1 MERFNLLNKI
11 FGNSSNSGFRP
22 QISFTMKTKI
32 LFALLITSGLT
43 GCEKFLDQKPIS
55 GLVQENFYR
64 NTEEVETGVIA
75 CYDGLQKVY
84 DIEFKL
90 TEIRAD
96 NTSGVSLEGDWGAIK
111 FFRDTPSNFFTL
123 DFWQRSYNTI
133 ARCNLV
139 LQYLTNVSDPVKRAN
154 FEGEVKFIRSL
165 MYFNMVR
172 LYGDV
177 PLIMS
182 SIDYNDTDKFTRI
195 AQAEVYNQIKT
206 DLSTSVN
213 LLPPT
218 WTSAQGTA
226 RATKGAAQALLGK
239 VYITLKEWDNARLQ
253 FEPILGANLKGST
266 YQLNPSYAAIFSTS
280 TEMSKEIIFGVRYKA
295 GSNGEGNSF
304 SYEYTN
310 NGDARNVKAS
320 AAYKA
325 LFDATDVRK
334 ASTYVDATGLAAK
347 FLDPSAPQRDAGN
360 DFPVIRFADVLLLYA
375 EALNE
380 LNTAP
385 STVTLAPLN
394 EVRKRANVL
403 EYTPIQL
410 STKES
415 ARDAIYKERQLEF
428 GFENQRWY
436 DLLRMDRTKAKA
448 ILNAYLAAT
457 GNAGITVPDFRFVFP
472 IPQTEIDLSSGK
484 LTPNKD
490 YN

>member
-1 MERFNLLNKI
+1 
-11 FGNSSNSGFRP
+11 
-22 QISFTMKTKI
+22 MKTKI
-32 LFALLITSGLT
+32 LIAVLLISALS

-64 NTEEVETGVIA
+64 NTDEVETGVIA

-84 DIEFKL
+84 DMEFKL

-111 FFRDTPSNFFTL
+111 FFRDSPSNFFIL

-139 LQYLTNVSDPVKRAN
+139 LQHLDNVADPAKRAY
-154 FEGEVKFIRSL
+154 FEGEAKFIRSL
-165 MYFNMVR
+165 MYFNLVR

-177 PLIMS
+177 PLITS
-182 SIDYNDTDKFTRI
+182 SINYDDTDKFVRI
-195 AQAEVYNQIKT
+195 AADQVYSQIKT
-206 DLSTSVN
+206 DLLSAVSLCPVN
-213 LLPPT
+213 

-226 RATKGAAQALLGK
+226 RATRGASQALLAK

-253 FEPILGANLKGST
+253 LEPIVGSNLKGTT
-266 YQLNPSYAAIFSTS
+266 YQLNASYAAIFSTAS
-280 TEMSKEIIFGVRYKA
+280 EMSKEIIFAVRYKA
-295 GSNGEGNSF
+295 GANGEGNSF

-310 NGDARNVKAS
+310 NGDARNVRAS

-325 LFDATDVRK
+325 MFEASDVRK
-334 ASTYVDATGLAAK
+334 AASYDATSSLAAK

-360 DFPVIRFADVLLLYA
+360 DFPVIRFADALLLYA

-380 LNTAP
+380 LSTTP
-385 STVTLAPLN
+385 STAVLAPLN
-394 EVRKRANVL
+394 EVRKRAQAA
-403 EYTPIQL
+403 EYTTITL
-410 STKES
+410 STRETV
-415 ARDAIYKERQLEF
+415 RNAIYKERQLEF

-436 DLLRMDRTKAKA
+436 DLLRMDRTQATT
-448 ILNAYLAAT
+448 ILNAYLTAT
-457 GNAGITVPDFRFVFP
+457 GNPGITVPDYRFVFP

-484 LTPNKD
+484 LVQNKN